1 MTECERRGWHRAV
14 RLSGGGARCKDC
26 PEFGTEAWGRSEL
39 RKQGDFL
46 QILGNAIIEQGNR
59 ELRERAQFRA
69 VMEKHA

>member
-46 QILGNAIIEQGNR
+46 QTL
-59 ELRERAQFRA
+59 LRERAQFRA